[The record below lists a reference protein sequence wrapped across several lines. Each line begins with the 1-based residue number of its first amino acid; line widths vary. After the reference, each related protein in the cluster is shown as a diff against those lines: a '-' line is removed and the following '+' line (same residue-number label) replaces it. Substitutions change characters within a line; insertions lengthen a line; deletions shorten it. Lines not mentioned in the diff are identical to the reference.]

1 MQVGLHMMCLLLL
14 SDFNQKLNVPPQK
27 IAVKPHNI
35 IFNENAFSSSYCRHT
50 KQQAAYFAE
59 HVKMK

>member
-1 MQVGLHMMCLLLL
+1 MQVGLHVTCLFLL
-14 SDFNQKLNVPPQK
+14 SDFNQKPNVSKK
-27 IAVKPHNI
+27 IAVILHNI
-35 IFNENAFSSSYCRHT
+35 IFNENPFNSSYCRHT

>member
-1 MQVGLHMMCLLLL
+1 MC
-14 SDFNQKLNVPPQK
+14 QK

-35 IFNENAFSSSYCRHT
+35 IFDENPFSSSYCRHT

-59 HVKMK
+59 HVKMKQQTINSHSLADNDIILQ